1 MLVLAISAIDPDTPH
16 THLIYTLNSTTFPYF
31 HIDSATGEIT
41 TTGVPLNRE
50 KIPVV
55 VFPAYV
61 TDGTNTASAFV
72 VVNVLDVNEPP
83 YFPDPPYSGFV
94 PENEP
99 IGTHVRYVTAFDDD
113 DPKLANGKNSKISY
127 AIDRSSGQ
135 PQVDADGGLF
145 TIDSTTG
152 LLTTTAVF
160 NLESFR
166 RDLTISVRASDDGD
180 PQLSSTT
187 LVTIVVTDISEFPPT
202 FSQDDFVGEVYE
214 DAILG
219 NVVVF
224 SKFSKFLK

>member
-16 THLIYTLNSTTFPYF
+16 IHLRYTLNSTTFPYF
-31 HIDSATGEIT
+31 HIDPATGEIT

-55 VFPAYV
+55 VFPVYV

-127 AIDRSSGQ
+127 AINRSSGQ
-135 PQVDADGGLF
+135 PQVDADGALF
-145 TIDSTTG
+145 MIDSTTG

-160 NLESFR
+160 NLESIR

-180 PQLSSTT
+180 PKLSSTT
-187 LVTIVVTDISEFPPT
+187 LVTIVVTDISEFPPK

-219 NVVVF
+219 NIMVVSISFVF
-224 SKFSKFLK
+224 SG